1 MCAPQKG
8 YGRPDNKGEE
18 IINCHLITDPDIL
31 RLCVEIEAADF
42 QCKVV
47 YDLQEHTL
55 DEDWWFAKL
64 DMVRDWMDAQQVLM
78 LFEPVACCMR
88 RMEVPMLH
96 RMVAKD
102 PLVPPMKAISDKP
115 TSAFVQMVEKIRPEL
130 SQDFSEPVSPPPKK
144 KLKHSPKREDDEPQ
158 LF

>member
-64 DMVRDWMDAQQVLM
+64 EMVRDWMDAQQVLM

-88 RMEVPMLH
+88 RMEVPMAH
-96 RMVAKD
+96 RMVAKA
-102 PLVPPMKAISDKP
+102 PLAPPVELQEQR
-115 TSAFVQMVEKIRPEL
+115 SAALAEMRESLERVMRAEAK
-130 SQDFSEPVSPPPKK
+130 SEPPPPKK
-144 KLKHSPKREDDEPQ
+144 KPKHSAKRGDDEPQ